1 MIVDVH
7 THIPSHEKTV
17 PPEEIRSET
26 TMRSGDTVQQ
36 TNSVADYL
44 AAMGPVDK
52 AFVFP
57 IAQRPWKSG
66 EYFGLGTQ
74 GWPQNM
80 NGNDVAA
87 AVAKY
92 APDKIVPFMSLHP
105 LDPGVNDE
113 YDRCVG
119 DLGCKGIKMAA
130 NYQDFDPNG
139 EAAYRLYAR
148 LEADGIPIIWHMG
161 TSPMWDAPLLHA
173 HPLTFD
179 RVAAAFPKLKMIM
192 AHLGH
197 PWHVDTVTMVRKHPN
212 VWADVSAQFYR
223 PWSYWN
229 GMRLFHEWGVTNK
242 ILFASDWPV
251 TMPQDNID
259 HLRGLNKFAA
269 DHHLPG
275 IPEQEIEAIINRDA
289 AELLGVS

>member
-1 MIVDVH
+1 M
-7 THIPSHEKTV
+7 
-17 PPEEIRSET
+17 
-26 TMRSGDTVQQ
+26 
-36 TNSVADYL
+36 
-44 AAMGPVDK
+44 
-52 AFVFP
+52 
-57 IAQRPWKSG
+57 
-66 EYFGLGTQ
+66 
-74 GWPQNM
+74 NM
-80 NGNDVAA
+80 NGNDVSA

-161 TSPMWDAPLLHA
+161 TSPMWDAPLLYA

-229 GMRLFHEWGVTNK
+229 GMRLFHEWGVTQ
-242 ILFASDWPV
+242 
-251 TMPQDNID
+251 QDP
-259 HLRGLNKFAA
+259 LRLGLAGN
-269 DHHLPG
+269 
-275 IPEQEIEAIINRDA
+275 DA
-289 AELLGVS
+289 AGQHRPPARAQQVRGRPPPARHPRTGDRSHHQPGRCRASGCFLDNCVDCVIES